1 LPQNTALLQSRE
13 TLGAGE
19 KMMESLTAHRG
30 DACRVKPQ
38 VDDGSRIRMD
48 KIVYRYAEVRGVSPT
63 RASVAER
70 MADARK

>member
-1 LPQNTALLQSRE
+1 
-13 TLGAGE
+13 
-19 KMMESLTAHRG
+19 MMESLTAHRG